1 MLIKAS
7 EEEEDGGHGICS
19 ISSSSQSDGWTLDD
33 DEDDDD
39 VHSSLFFV
47 RHSDVEVDDSEV
59 FDEAVADAKSVNT
72 RPKRTNIIMVGP
84 RRR

>member
-1 MLIKAS
+1 
-7 EEEEDGGHGICS
+7 
-19 ISSSSQSDGWTLDD
+19 
-33 DEDDDD
+33 
-39 VHSSLFFV
+39 VHSSLLFV